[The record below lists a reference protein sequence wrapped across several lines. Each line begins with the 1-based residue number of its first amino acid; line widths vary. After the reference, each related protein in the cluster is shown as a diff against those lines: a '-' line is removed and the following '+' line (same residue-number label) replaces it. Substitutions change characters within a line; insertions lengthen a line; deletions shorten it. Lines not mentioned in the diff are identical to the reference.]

1 VRRPTKSADPQCTS
15 VRRTN
20 KRLGRVHVSSDVD
33 LSLSLYLC
41 VCGAPRKCSAGL
53 RSQSAAGRPIM
64 QNHIYCA
71 ALCRPLCRPLCRR
84 KPHLAPP
91 RKQRRLRSRS
101 LRPILWRQQ
110 AMRAPRSQRSRRSG
124 TRGGFNFKMKLAC
137 SDDTTS
143 FPLSVWHSARRSSAE
158 TTVGSAGYWPG
169 AGG

>member
-1 VRRPTKSADPQCTS
+1 MRRPTKSADPQCTS

-33 LSLSLYLC
+33 LSLSLCACAAHLEN
-41 VCGAPRKCSAGL
+41 AQPGL

-143 FPLSVWHSARRSSAE
+143 FPLPVWHSARGR
-158 TTVGSAGYWPG
+158 
-169 AGG
+169 